1 MNLKRYVV
9 FTSLSLLIHGVA
21 FSSMP
26 NQEQMITISLD
37 DKSQQT
43 NNSVQFIAVSKPKVA
58 EKAKPKK
65 KPKIKAKTEVEI
77 EKLVKVKPKPKP
89 KPKPKV
95 KPKVDKLVAV
105 KVKPKQLPETKPVI
119 QDKQSAVVEKEAKV
133 VPELTAEITPTVS
146 NRSEIISSQSSKAMP
161 KLIAKPKFKVKPTAI
176 KYPRLAKRKNLEG
189 EALIEVWLDKNGKQ
203 IKQRLLDSTGYS
215 LLDDA
220 ALKTIAA
227 WQFAEQKTAGQAYAY
242 RLQIPIRF
250 KLD

>member
-21 FSSMP
+21 FSFMQ
-26 NQEQMITISLD
+26 NEEKMVTISLD

-65 KPKIKAKTEVEI
+65 KPEIKAKTEVES

-89 KPKPKV
+89 KPKAKSKV
-95 KPKVDKLVAV
+95 NKLVAV
-105 KVKPKQLPETKPVI
+105 KVKPKQVPETKPVI

>member
-26 NQEQMITISLD
+26 NKEQMITISLD

-58 EKAKPKK
+58 EKAKPKT
-65 KPKIKAKTEVEI
+65 KPKIKAKTEVES

-89 KPKPKV
+89 KAKV
-95 KPKVDKLVAV
+95 NKLVAV
-105 KVKPKQLPETKPVI
+105 KVKPKQVSETKPVI
-119 QDKQSAVVEKEAKV
+119 QDTQSVVAEKEAKV
-133 VPELTAEITPTVS
+133 APELTAEITPTVS
-146 NRSEIISSQSSKAMP
+146 NSSEIISSQSSKAMP

>member
-58 EKAKPKK
+58 EKAKPKT
-65 KPKIKAKTEVEI
+65 KPKIKAKTEVES

-89 KPKPKV
+89 KAKSKV
-95 KPKVDKLVAV
+95 NKLVAV
-105 KVKPKQLPETKPVI
+105 KVKPKQVPETKPVI

-146 NRSEIISSQSSKAMP
+146 NSSEIISSQSSKAMP